1 MFAKNLTV
9 KSVMMNVGNVG
20 VVLSDLILVYRTVQV
35 YALVEPRLI
44 VMEFVEEMQNLMYA
58 VFVQVQD
65 IRRAPATVLG
75 VR

>member
-1 MFAKNLTV
+1 
-9 KSVMMNVGNVG
+9 MMNVGNVG